1 MSAVGHSPPPF
12 FKRGPAPLAQLTFF
26 LCLSLLLL
34 VADLRFHTLEWARIA
49 VATVVWPAQRLAGMP
64 AVAAGD
70 ASDFFSSLATLQ
82 AENGELRRRQLAT
95 ANQLLRQDHL
105 EQENMRLRALLDMKA
120 RQPAEGRIA
129 EILYAARDPFS
140 RRVVID
146 KGLQAGIATGQAVI
160 DDVGVLGQVTR
171 VFPLTAEV
179 TLLTDKEQA
188 IPVQVQ
194 RNGLRA
200 VLNGAGA
207 GMMEL
212 RFLAAN
218 ADVRSGDILVTS
230 GLDGIY
236 LAGLPVAKVSHIDR
250 DNSYAF
256 AHIFCEP
263 LAGVE
268 RWGQVLVLGSREAMP
283 PPPEEPVEQKEKPGK
298 GKRVKRTH
306 KSP

>member
-26 LCLSLLLL
+26 LTLSVALLF
-34 VADLRFHTLEWARIA
+34 VDLRFHTLEWARLA

-64 AVAAGD
+64 VEAVGD
-70 ASDFFSSLATLQ
+70 AEQYFSSLATLKL
-82 AENGELRRRQLAT
+82 ENEELRKKQLGI
-95 ANQLLRQDHL
+95 ANQLLRQEHL
-105 EQENMRLRALLDMKA
+105 ELENMRLRALLDMKT

-140 RRVVID
+140 RRVIID
-146 KGLQAGIATGQAVI
+146 KGLQANIAAGQAVI
-160 DDVGVLGQVTR
+160 DDIGVIGQVTR
-171 VFPLTAEV
+171 VFPLTSEV
-179 TLLTDKEQA
+179 TLLTDKYQA
-188 IPVQVQ
+188 IPVQVE

-200 VLNGAGA
+200 VLAGAGA
-207 GMMEL
+207 GKMEL

-218 ADVRSGDILVTS
+218 ADVKPGDVLVTS

-250 DNSYAF
+250 DNSFAF
-256 AHIFCEP
+256 ARIYCDP

-268 RWGQVLVLGSREAMP
+268 RHGQVLVLGNREILP
-283 PPPEEPVEQKEKPGK
+283 PPPEEMLDQKDKPGK
-298 GKRVKRTH
+298 GKRVKKGR
-306 KSP
+306 K